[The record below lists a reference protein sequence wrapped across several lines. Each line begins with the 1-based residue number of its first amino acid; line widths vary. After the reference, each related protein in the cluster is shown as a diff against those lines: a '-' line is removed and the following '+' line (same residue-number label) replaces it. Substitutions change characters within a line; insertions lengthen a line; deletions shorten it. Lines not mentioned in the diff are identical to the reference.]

1 MKGIERIRRIL
12 LSAVLAVCSLYL
24 AGCSGNEK
32 KETQEY
38 FKAKVLAV
46 EDTYV
51 LVKPLE
57 GEDIRKSADRITFG
71 KEKLNDSKDIEAGSV
86 IGVSYSGD
94 VHETSPASIDAYKW
108 ECISPAQYP
117 EETNKKEVPKEEQ
130 QKRMVMLKDKLYVD
144 TGEVSKMGRC
154 GLQDF
159 RFKSS
164 VKRGKPT
171 KNLQTNFGKG
181 YGGQYSFRKNRIEIL
196 IDREWHVFAY
206 NENDLAGVT
215 MKVKSNTHHSLVIN
229 VNNQSDKEIECG
241 AEYEIEYLDSEI
253 ETWSSLPYK
262 HDDFGFDEVAY
273 CLNKGD
279 KEFNYD
285 WDYIYGRLKPGKYRI
300 VKEFFEYI
308 EGQESDKHTLTA
320 EFEIK

>member
-1 MKGIERIRRIL
+1 MKGIKRIRKIL

-24 AGCSGNEK
+24 AGCSESEK

-38 FKAKVLAV
+38 FKARVLEV

-51 LVKPLE
+51 LVEPLE
-57 GEDIRKSADRITFG
+57 GENIRKSSDRITFG
-71 KEKLNDSKDIEAGSV
+71 KEKLKDSKDIEVGSI

-94 VHETSPASIDAYKW
+94 VRETFPASIDVYKW
-108 ECISPAQYP
+108 ECISLAQ
-117 EETNKKEVPKEEQ
+117 TNKKEVQKEEQ

-144 TGEVSKMGRC
+144 TGEISKMGRC
-154 GLQDF
+154 GLKDF
-159 RFKSS
+159 KFKSS

-196 IDREWHVFAY
+196 IDKEWHVFAY
-206 NENDLAGVT
+206 NENDLNGVK
-215 MKVKSNTHHSLVIN
+215 MEVKSNTNHSLVIN
-229 VNNQSDKEIECG
+229 VNNQSSKDIECG
-241 AEYEIEYLDSEI
+241 AEYKIEYLESKID
-253 ETWSSLPYK
+253 TWSELPYK

-285 WDYIYGRLKPGKYRI
+285 WDYIYGKLNPGRYRI
-300 VKEFFEYI
+300 VKDFFEYI